1 MIFSRYERLVIVIIA
16 VLAILDLILIA
27 QKNVTVDWK
36 SYAILIAIGSAIV
49 AVGLYY
55 RHFRNEERLATT
67 LIAAGSFIL
76 FTLAG
81 SIFNYM
87 LLPVQFPR
95 IDGWLVRIDAD
106 WFGYDWVALVTAVS
120 HYPWLATLLRWVYLT
135 SLPQLIGVVLLLGF
149 FSNEQKLYRFLLTGI
164 FGALICVGVWRFF
177 PSFGASSWFGL
188 PDEINAIVAA
198 PVGPRYGA
206 EIVRLGYE
214 GIHYLTPSHVLGLIG
229 FPSFHTVMAAMAV
242 VFTRHLRF
250 IALPVLLLNIL
261 MIPALLVH
269 GGHHF
274 SDFLGGLVVF
284 VIAYNL
290 AGLLIG
296 TGHINKPMPK
306 SNARMQTKRGR
317 LSQK

>member
-1 MIFSRYERLVIVIIA
+1 MIFSRYERPIIIITA
-16 VLAILDLILIA
+16 VLALLDVILIA
-27 QKNVTVDWK
+27 RKNVAIDWK
-36 SYAILIAIGSAIV
+36 AYASLIAVGSAIV
-49 AVGLYY
+49 AAGLYY
-55 RHFRNEERLATT
+55 RYSRTEERIATT

-95 IDGWLVRIDAD
+95 IDGWLVHVDAV

-120 HYPWLATLLRWVYLT
+120 HYPWLVELLRWVYFT
-135 SLPQLIGVVLLLGF
+135 SLPQLIGVMLLLGF
-149 FSNEQKLYRFLLTGI
+149 FSSEQKLYRFLLTGI
-164 FGALICVGVWRFF
+164 FGALVCVGVWSFF
-177 PSFGASSWFGL
+177 PSFGASSWHGL
-188 PDEINAIVAA
+188 PDEINAIVAP

-214 GIHYLTPSHVLGLIG
+214 GIDYLTPSHVLGLIG

-242 VFTRHLRF
+242 VFTRQLRF
-250 IALPVLLLNIL
+250 IALPVLVLNIL

-274 SDFLGGLVVF
+274 SDFLGGLIVF
-284 VIAYNL
+284 AIAYNL

-296 TGHINKPMPK
+296 TRHITKPMPK
-306 SNARMQTKRGR
+306 SATRQQ
-317 LSQK
+317 SQE